1 MVAQFAEV
9 EVSRDGAVGVRR
21 VVCAVS
27 HVASKEKTAQRGGDA
42 QSGPAASPLS
52 RNAAS
57 SFMRLDKP
65 PPKEKNYAACG
76 AMAMATAAEYRQW
89 AEECFKWARDASDE
103 DVRESYTKMGQHW
116 LECAERASS
125 QQGSVASAMTRR
137 KSD

>member
-1 MVAQFAEV
+1 MLPPKKKPP
-9 EVSRDGAVGVRR
+9 SGA
-21 VVCAVS
+21 
-27 HVASKEKTAQRGGDA
+27 GDA

-65 PPKEKNYAACG
+65 PPKEKNYAVCG
-76 AMAMATAAEYRQW
+76 ATAMATTAEYRQW

-125 QQGSVASAMTRR
+125 QQSSVASAMTRR

>member
-1 MVAQFAEV
+1 M
-9 EVSRDGAVGVRR
+9 R
-21 VVCAVS
+21 
-27 HVASKEKTAQRGGDA
+27 HDA
-42 QSGPAASPLS
+42 GHQAPTRQGLYPAASP
-52 RNAAS
+52 RFPQCRRAS

-65 PPKEKNYAACG
+65 PRKEKNYAVCG
-76 AMAMATAAEYRQW
+76 ATAMATAAEYRQW

-125 QQGSVASAMTRR
+125 QQSSVASAMTRR

>member
-1 MVAQFAEV
+1 MLPPKKKPP
-9 EVSRDGAVGVRR
+9 SGAATLNQVRQLR
-21 VVCAVS
+21 LV
-27 HVASKEKTAQRGGDA
+27 
-42 QSGPAASPLS
+42 S

-65 PPKEKNYAACG
+65 PPKEKNYAVCG

-125 QQGSVASAMTRR
+125 QQSSVASAMTRR